1 MTTKLQLR
9 ALTLTLFAAMNTTQA
24 ATITW
29 GGGSSGNNTAW
40 GVTGTWFGVN
50 QPSSGDDVVIG
61 GTALGNPTTVPGATT
76 LGGGT
81 GLALSNSQSSNAN
94 FSVRS
99 VTFDNSLGQFPA
111 AGLILRN
118 NTFVSPTGNNTL
130 ILNTSGVDAM
140 KVIGGN
146 VTLASRLST
155 NSLTV
160 NLTYTGQS
168 NFSVS
173 SGNTLTID
181 GGNAGPLGLITGTGG
196 ITKTGQ
202 GTLSLIN
209 AGNTFTGGLTVAE
222 GVVSVSSAGNLGSLS
237 GAGVAVNGGTLRF
250 TGGTA
255 NSGAGRVFSVGNA
268 TGTFDIDSTVNT
280 RISGNVTNVSGQ
292 IGALTKN
299 GLGTLTLNGTVNT
312 YTGLTTVN
320 NGLLVLGISGGSG
333 GLASGNGLTIGASGT
348 ADFQNAGQTLG
359 AVANANT
366 ATNALN
372 FSNAAGTTT
381 LASLSGGGNT
391 RFGSNATITGG
402 ISSGTITTVGLLTA
416 NITGGTVSAG
426 SLSASSLSG
435 GSTTV
440 SGVATIGTMSAGNA
454 TLNGATSS
462 INTLTGGNLTLGS
475 STALTVSG
483 GTFNGSLSGGQS
495 LFTTGNFT
503 FGSTSTST
511 FSGATSVGTGQ
522 TLVVNGNLSSA
533 SVSVTSGATLA
544 GSGTV
549 TGSTTIQDSGTLAPG
564 NSPGLITF
572 TGDLTFNH
580 VDAKA
585 VFEVNGTGRG
595 TTFDAVNVSGALTYN
610 GDLTVSFGYSP
621 TVPPS
626 VTYALFNFN
635 TETGDFDTI
644 TIGGSYTA
652 SLTRAGDLWSGTD
665 GGNTV
670 TFSFDQTNG
679 VLTVAAIPE
688 PSALAA
694 LAGFGVIGLALS
706 RRRRAS
712 ATKL

>member
-1 MTTKLQLR
+1 
-9 ALTLTLFAAMNTTQA
+9 
-24 ATITW
+24 
-29 GGGSSGNNTAW
+29 
-40 GVTGTWFGVN
+40 
-50 QPSSGDDVVIG
+50 
-61 GTALGNPTTVPGATT
+61 
-76 LGGGT
+76 
-81 GLALSNSQSSNAN
+81 
-94 FSVRS
+94 
-99 VTFDNSLGQFPA
+99 
-111 AGLILRN
+111 
-118 NTFVSPTGNNTL
+118 
-130 ILNTSGVDAM
+130 
-140 KVIGGN
+140 
-146 VTLASRLST
+146 
-155 NSLTV
+155 
-160 NLTYTGQS
+160 
-168 NFSVS
+168 
-173 SGNTLTID
+173 
-181 GGNAGPLGLITGTGG
+181 
-196 ITKTGQ
+196 
-202 GTLSLIN
+202 
-209 AGNTFTGGLTVAE
+209 
-222 GVVSVSSAGNLGSLS
+222 
-237 GAGVAVNGGTLRF
+237 
-250 TGGTA
+250 
-255 NSGAGRVFSVGNA
+255 
-268 TGTFDIDSTVNT
+268 
-280 RISGNVTNVSGQ
+280 
-292 IGALTKN
+292 
-299 GLGTLTLNGTVNT
+299 LGTLTLNGTVNT

-595 TTFDAVNVSGALTYN
+595 TDYDAVNVSGALAYN

-626 VTYALFNFN
+626 VTYDLFNFS
-635 TETGDFDTI
+635 TETGNFDSI

-652 SLTRAGDLWSGTD
+652 SLSRTGDLWSGTD

-679 VLTVAAIPE
+679 VLTIAAIPE

-706 RRRRAS
+706 RRRRAAS
-712 ATKL
+712 TKL